1 MRAHCCT
8 HPHNIDV
15 VEHTHTH
22 TTYTHSL
29 LFPSPPSHP
38 LLSHELTRTCE
49 QLERVVCDE
58 IDAEAETDQ
67 FKQRVEEDAAF
78 KVNYAYRDK
87 FIASIKEEAATRVRV
102 YEEKPPVYFTD
113 SAGLGKAINDALALP
128 LLAR

>member
-1 MRAHCCT
+1 MRAHACTLFHT
-8 HPHNIDV
+8 HPY
-15 VEHTHTH
+15 TH
-22 TTYTHSL
+22 TTHNIHALPPFPFAPVPPPPLSRTH
-29 LFPSPPSHP
+29 
-38 LLSHELTRTCE
+38 TCE

-67 FKQRVEEDAAF
+67 FKQRVEEDSF
-78 KVNYAYRDK
+78 GYDRDDRVR
-87 FIASIKEEAATRVRV
+87 FITSIKEEAATRVRV

>member
-67 FKQRVEEDAAF
+67 FKQRVEA
-78 KVNYAYRDK
+78 DK
-87 FIASIKEEAATRVRV
+87 ESSKSFWRNEFIASIKKEAATRVRV

>member
-1 MRAHCCT
+1 M
-8 HPHNIDV
+8 
-15 VEHTHTH
+15 
-22 TTYTHSL
+22 
-29 LFPSPPSHP
+29 
-38 LLSHELTRTCE
+38 
-49 QLERVVCDE
+49 CDE

-67 FKQRVEEDAAF
+67 FKQRVEDDSWS
-78 KVNYAYRDK
+78 NYRDN

>member
-1 MRAHCCT
+1 M
-8 HPHNIDV
+8 
-15 VEHTHTH
+15 
-22 TTYTHSL
+22 
-29 LFPSPPSHP
+29 
-38 LLSHELTRTCE
+38 
-49 QLERVVCDE
+49 CDE

-67 FKQRVEEDAAF
+67 FKQRVEADAQDDWR
-78 KVNYAYRDK
+78 NE

>member
-1 MRAHCCT
+1 M
-8 HPHNIDV
+8 
-15 VEHTHTH
+15 
-22 TTYTHSL
+22 
-29 LFPSPPSHP
+29 
-38 LLSHELTRTCE
+38 
-49 QLERVVCDE
+49 CDE

-67 FKQRVEEDAAF
+67 FKQRVAADD
-78 KVNYAYRDK
+78 KSYCRDE

>member
-1 MRAHCCT
+1 M
-8 HPHNIDV
+8 
-15 VEHTHTH
+15 HT
-22 TTYTHSL
+22 L
-29 LFPSPPSHP
+29 PPFPLPPSQP

-67 FKQRVEEDAAF
+67 FKQRVEADKESF
-78 KVNYAYRDK
+78 KSPWRNE
-87 FIASIKEEAATRVRV
+87 FIASIKKEAATRVRV

>member
-1 MRAHCCT
+1 MHAL
-8 HPHNIDV
+8 PPFP
-15 VEHTHTH
+15 
-22 TTYTHSL
+22 
-29 LFPSPPSHP
+29 FPSVPPPP
-38 LLSHELTRTCE
+38 LSRIHTRE

-67 FKQRVEEDAAF
+67 FKQRVEADECSRHHRSLA
-78 KVNYAYRDK
+78 RDR

>member
-1 MRAHCCT
+1 MRAPCCT
-8 HPHNIDV
+8 HPHKIDIV
-15 VEHTHTH
+15 AHTHTH
-22 TTYTHSL
+22 THTYTHSL
-29 LFPSPPSHP
+29 LFPSPPSQP

-67 FKQRVEEDAAF
+67 FKQRVAADSCSHR
-78 KVNYAYRDK
+78 RDD

>member
-1 MRAHCCT
+1 M
-8 HPHNIDV
+8 
-15 VEHTHTH
+15 HT
-22 TTYTHSL
+22 L
-29 LFPSPPSHP
+29 PPFPLPPSQP

-67 FKQRVEEDAAF
+67 FKQRVEADDCSWD
-78 KVNYAYRDK
+78 RDD

>member
-1 MRAHCCT
+1 M
-8 HPHNIDV
+8 
-15 VEHTHTH
+15 
-22 TTYTHSL
+22 
-29 LFPSPPSHP
+29 
-38 LLSHELTRTCE
+38 
-49 QLERVVCDE
+49 CDE

-67 FKQRVEEDAAF
+67 FKQRVAPD
-78 KVNYAYRDK
+78 KCSNWRDE

>member
-8 HPHNIDV
+8 HPHNTDV

-29 LFPSPPSHP
+29 LFPSAPSHP
-38 LLSHELTRTCE
+38 LLSHELTHTCE

-67 FKQRVEEDAAF
+67 FKQRVEADVAF
-78 KVNYAYRDK
+78 SYRDD

>member
-1 MRAHCCT
+1 M
-8 HPHNIDV
+8 
-15 VEHTHTH
+15 HT
-22 TTYTHSL
+22 L
-29 LFPSPPSHP
+29 PPFPLPPSQP

-67 FKQRVEEDAAF
+67 FKQRVVADKASA
-78 KVNYAYRDK
+78 NHWRNK

>member
-8 HPHNIDV
+8 HPHKIDI

-22 TTYTHSL
+22 TTYTHTHFL
-29 LFPSPPSHP
+29 LFPSPPSLP

-67 FKQRVEEDAAF
+67 FKQRVEA
-78 KVNYAYRDK
+78 DK
-87 FIASIKEEAATRVRV
+87 ESWARNDFIASIKKEAATRVRV

>member
-1 MRAHCCT
+1 M
-8 HPHNIDV
+8 
-15 VEHTHTH
+15 
-22 TTYTHSL
+22 
-29 LFPSPPSHP
+29 
-38 LLSHELTRTCE
+38 
-49 QLERVVCDE
+49 CDE

-67 FKQRVEEDAAF
+67 FKQRVAADKYPED
-78 KVNYAYRDK
+78 RDE

>member
-8 HPHNIDV
+8 HPHKIDL
-15 VEHTHTH
+15 VEHTHTHNTH

-29 LFPSPPSHP
+29 LFPSPPSLP

-67 FKQRVEEDAAF
+67 FKQRVAPD
-78 KVNYAYRDK
+78 KCSNWRDE

>member
-1 MRAHCCT
+1 M
-8 HPHNIDV
+8 
-15 VEHTHTH
+15 HT
-22 TTYTHSL
+22 L
-29 LFPSPPSHP
+29 PPFPLPPSQP

-58 IDAEAETDQ
+58 IDAEAEADQ
-67 FKQRVEEDAAF
+67 FKQRVAADCSPSSW
-78 KVNYAYRDK
+78 RDE

>member
-1 MRAHCCT
+1 M
-8 HPHNIDV
+8 
-15 VEHTHTH
+15 HT
-22 TTYTHSL
+22 L
-29 LFPSPPSHP
+29 PPFPLPPSQP

-67 FKQRVEEDAAF
+67 FKQRVEEDSSSQAR
-78 KVNYAYRDK
+78 KSHWRDE

>member
-1 MRAHCCT
+1 MRAPCCT
-8 HPHNIDV
+8 HPHKLDL

-29 LFPSPPSHP
+29 LFPSPPPHP

-67 FKQRVEEDAAF
+67 FKQRVAAD
-78 KVNYAYRDK
+78 VDWNWRDK
-87 FIASIKEEAATRVRV
+87 FITSIKEEAATRVRV